1 MSSQTV
7 AIIQARMGSSRF
19 PGKMLA
25 RLGQHTV
32 FEWVVLRLIRAKLVD
47 RLVLATSDR
56 PLDSPLAEI
65 ARSYGL
71 MVFLGNETDVLERF
85 VGAAVYSNAKNIVR
99 VCADNP
105 FIGPDEVDCLIKYFY
120 SSNHDY
126 AFNHQSKL
134 NSCHADGFGA
144 EILSFDI
151 LKEISLN
158 AKTTEDREHVTKYI
172 WENKKKYN
180 LGFPKAR
187 PDLAYPQLC
196 FDINTPADLIKLQKI
211 VDKGITSQSTA
222 TDIVQAMI
230 ES

>member
-85 VGAAVYSNAKNIVR
+85 VGAAVHSNAKN
-99 VCADNP
+99 
-105 FIGPDEVDCLIKYFY
+105 
-120 SSNHDY
+120 
-126 AFNHQSKL
+126 
-134 NSCHADGFGA
+134 
-144 EILSFDI
+144 
-151 LKEISLN
+151 
-158 AKTTEDREHVTKYI
+158 
-172 WENKKKYN
+172 
-180 LGFPKAR
+180 
-187 PDLAYPQLC
+187 
-196 FDINTPADLIKLQKI
+196 
-211 VDKGITSQSTA
+211 
-222 TDIVQAMI
+222 
-230 ES
+230 